1 MGWIWTRFGIARKRD
16 GNRLCRFPFFV
27 WSKME
32 EKKEKRRKK
41 KEERKKNEDG
51 SVLAGQA
58 GMEVV
63 GWREV
68 VRPPV

>member
-1 MGWIWTRFGIARKRD
+1 MQEKEMEIGFAGF
-16 GNRLCRFPFFV
+16 LFFV

-32 EKKEKRRKK
+32 EKKEKEK

-63 GWREV
+63 GWREIV
-68 VRPPV
+68 GLV